1 MHASGITVYR
11 TTYYARG
18 FEAMFLYGANIQSN
32 RERLHS
38 INVPGPSFN
47 LTIASVRPLFDKFIA
62 CHRDQADVP
71 VLPMSS

>member
-1 MHASGITVYR
+1 
-11 TTYYARG
+11 
-18 FEAMFLYGANIQSN
+18 MFLYGANIQSN

-47 LTIASVRPLFDKFIA
+47 ITIASVRPLFDKFIA